1 MTNRRHAIIA
11 MVALGSIAA
20 FAQVPQQ
27 VPPAAPGGGAGA
39 GQGRGGR
46 QGGPAAPQVASISR
60 RPAGAE
66 LSTIRVAAQNND
78 VWFGWRVGIPATS
91 MKGMTFSELLPR
103 ADAMGV
109 PTVEVSSAQQVAFE
123 IPKPFDY
130 RLQPGERNAVNYRLR
145 ELNEQVSVYRVESLP
160 ADDAT
165 RRKIFEFAK
174 GLIGAPVVVVPAEA
188 AASAAD
194 LDTLA
199 TELDIRIA
207 FDSKTDPKALVTTLN
222 GRSTRVGLAADLGD
236 WMQNGVA
243 PVDGLKTSGE
253 RLFVVS
259 VSDRSALGGKGTNVP
274 LGTGAGALSAFF
286 VAAYHGGLKP
296 LTIIVESAGSSD
308 ADIMRDLNAF
318 ERAML
323 PAMADRVRAMLATPA
338 GQIRGGDRLSED
350 MRAQIDAAAPR
361 KAVVTPKQPRK
372 LLVTDIQMGFVH
384 PTIPHMNYLIEL
396 TGKYTGA
403 FTPTFSNDPEL
414 LKYPKIKEF
423 DAIFLNST
431 CGMVH
436 NDPETRAGILRFVQ
450 EGGGLG
456 GTHCVTFA
464 NNNWPEFAEIMGGW
478 AGAHHVEKQVI
489 KVDDPSSP
497 LTKSFGSS
505 SFEHTDEYYI
515 FPAYAPYSRE
525 KQHVLLSIDVEKS
538 DRATNGRLCF
548 LCTRPDQDYGL
559 AWIKMYGK
567 GHTYFNALGHTE
579 INYTDQRYTNHL
591 LAGIQ
596 YILGD
601 LDADATPSAKLAKKQ
616 R

>member
-1 MTNRRHAIIA
+1 MTNNCHAVIA
-11 MVALGSIAA
+11 MIVLGSVAA

-39 GQGRGGR
+39 GQGGGR
-46 QGGPAAPQVASISR
+46 QGGAATTQVPSISK

-78 VWFGWRVGIPATS
+78 VWFGWRVGIPTTS
-91 MKGMTFSELLPR
+91 MKGMTFSEVLAK

-109 PTVEVSSAQQVAFE
+109 PAVEVSSAQPVAFE

-160 ADDAT
+160 ADEAT

-174 GLIGAPVVVVPAEA
+174 GLVGAPVVVVPAHA

-199 TELDIRIA
+199 TEFDIRIA
-207 FDSKTDPKALVTTLN
+207 IDSKTDPKALMKTLN
-222 GRSTRVGLAADLGD
+222 GRSARVGLAADLGD

-243 PVDGLKTSGE
+243 PVDGLKTAGD

-259 VSDRSALGGKGTNVP
+259 VSDRSALGAKGSNVP

-286 VAAYHGGLKP
+286 AAAYQSGPRP
-296 LTIIVESAGSSD
+296 LTITIESAGTSE
-308 ADIMRDLNAF
+308 ADLMKNLNAF
-318 ERAML
+318 ERTML

-338 GQIRGGDRLSED
+338 GQIRGGDRLSAD
-350 MRAQIDAAAPR
+350 MRGQIDAATPR
-361 KAVVTPKQPRK
+361 KALVTPRQPRK

-384 PTIPHMNYLIEL
+384 PTIPHLNYLIEVM
-396 TGKYTGA
+396 GKYTGA

-431 CGMVH
+431 CGMIY
-436 NDPETRAGILRFVQ
+436 NDPETRASLLRYVQ

-456 GTHCVTFA
+456 GSHCVMFA
-464 NNNWPEFAEIMGGW
+464 NNNWPEFADLMGGW
-478 AGAHHVEKQVI
+478 AGAHRVEKQVI

-497 LTKSFGSS
+497 LTRSFGSA
-505 SFEHTDEYYI
+505 SFEHTDEFYI
-515 FPAYAPYSRE
+515 FPAYSPYSRE

-538 DRATNGRLCF
+538 DRATNGRLCT
-548 LCTRPDQDYGL
+548 LCTRPDQDYAL

-579 INYTDQRYTNHL
+579 VNYTDQRYTNHL

-601 LDADATPSAKLAKKQ
+601 LDADATPSAKLAKKP